1 MSSKRRLIIVL
12 LILVLFMQSA
22 FAAGKLKNK
31 KKSIDKKINEKKTE
45 INIKQKKS
53 SNIYNNIVKYGNNI
67 SSLNTSITNLN
78 KAIESTSDK
87 IYKKN
92 IELDD
97 AKERLKENDALF
109 RKRLRN
115 MYMNSDDSYVTVL
128 LSAKSL
134 DDYLSKKNM
143 VQKIAIRD
151 RNLISSIENEVDNI
165 VNLKKN
171 LETLKANQV
180 ENKNKLSSQKNEVAK
195 LKTEQEKQF
204 NILKNDIEQ
213 AKKSLAKLEQD
224 SKNLSAQILRL
235 QSNTKKFVGG
245 ALGWPLPGH
254 YKISSGYGR
263 RTHPIFKVSRLH
275 TGIDIPAARGTGIVA
290 AADGTV
296 IFSGRY
302 AGYGNLILVDHGG
315 KIVTG
320 YAHCSS
326 LLKSK
331 GATVKKGQKIAKVG
345 STGFSTGPHLHFEVR
360 KNGNFTNP
368 IGWLK

>member
-1 MSSKRRLIIVL
+1 MSRKGRLIIVL
-12 LILVLFMQSA
+12 LLIALSMQSV

-31 KKSIDKKINEKKTE
+31 KNTIDKEINKKKTE

-53 SNIYNNIVKYGNNI
+53 TSIYNNIVRYGNDI
-67 SSLNTSITNLN
+67 SSLNSSISKLN
-78 KAIESTSDK
+78 KDIEATEIK
-87 IYKKN
+87 ISEKN
-92 IELDD
+92 IELED
-97 AKERLKENDALF
+97 ANQRLKENDALF
-109 RKRLRN
+109 RKRLRS
-115 MYMNSDDSYVTVL
+115 MYINSDDNYITVL

-134 DDYLSKKNM
+134 DDYLSRKNM
-143 VQKIAIRD
+143 VQKMAQRD
-151 RNLISSIENEVDNI
+151 KNLINSIETEVDNI
-165 VNLKKN
+165 VNIKTS
-171 LETLKANQV
+171 LENLKASQE
-180 ENKNKLSSQKNEVAK
+180 ENKEKLSSKKNEVAK
-195 LKTEQEKQF
+195 LKNEQEQQF

-213 AKKSLAKLEQD
+213 AKKSLAKLEKD
-224 SKNLSAQILRL
+224 SKNIGAQILKL

-245 ALGWPLPGH
+245 KLGWPLPGH

-263 RTHPIFKVSRLH
+263 RSHPIFKVSRLH
-275 TGIDIPAARGTGIVA
+275 TGIDIPAPSGTNIVA

-320 YAHCSS
+320 YAHCSR

-331 GATVKKGQKIAKVG
+331 GAKVTKGQAIAKVG

-368 IGWLK
+368 VGWVK

>member
-1 MSSKRRLIIVL
+1 MSSKKRIILALLIIV
-12 LILVLFMQSA
+12 ISVQSV

-31 KKSIDKKINEKKTE
+31 KKTIDKKINQTKTE

-53 SNIYNNIVKYGNNI
+53 TNIYNSIVKYGNNI
-67 SSLNTSITNLN
+67 SSLNASINQLN
-78 KAIESTSDK
+78 KEIENTDIK
-87 IYKKN
+87 INEKN
-92 IELDD
+92 VELED
-97 AKERLKENDALF
+97 ANQRLKENDALF
-109 RKRLRN
+109 RKRLRS
-115 MYMNSDDSYVTVL
+115 MYMNSDDDYVAVL
-128 LSAKSL
+128 LSSKSL

-143 VQKIAIRD
+143 VQKLAQRD
-151 RNLISSIENEVDNI
+151 KKLISSIETEVDNI
-165 VNLKKN
+165 VTIRTS
-171 LETLKANQV
+171 LETLKASQI
-180 ENKNKLSSQKNEVAK
+180 ENKNKLSDQKTEVAK

-213 AKKSLAKLEQD
+213 AKKSLAKLEKD
-224 SKNLSAQILRL
+224 SKNLGAQILKL

-245 ALGWPLPGH
+245 KLGWPLPGH

-263 RTHPIFKVSRLH
+263 RNHPIFKVSRLH
-275 TGIDIPAARGTGIVA
+275 TGIDIPAATGTTIVA

-320 YAHCSS
+320 YAHCSR

-331 GATVKKGQKIAKVG
+331 GAKVTKGQAIAKVG

-368 IGWLK
+368 IGWVK